1 MVNFMY
7 QLDGH
12 RMPSDSLNII
22 LDVPVSV
29 FQNEISIWISELVK
43 PIAFPSV
50 GVTIGSV
57 SLENSNPLPII
68 KL

>member
-1 MVNFMY
+1 
-7 QLDGH
+7 
-12 RMPSDSLNII
+12 MPSVWLNII

-43 PIAFPSV
+43 PIAFPRV